1 MNEKVEVK
9 VGERDLIIETGKLAK
24 QADGAVTV
32 RCGDTVVLATVV
44 CSKTTREGMDY
55 FPLSVDYRE
64 KAYAAGKIPGGFFKR
79 EGRPTEKEILTSRLI
94 DRPIRPLFPDMFR
107 NELQVMVSVLSA
119 DEFTDPD
126 VLAIIGASAAL
137 GISDIPFFKPIG
149 AVRIGRVNGEFII
162 NPSYEQIEQSELAF
176 VVAGTKDA
184 ITMVEGDGKGVSEE
198 ISLDALKVA
207 HTHIV
212 KITEVIEELIAKY
225 GKPKRTIEI
234 MDIPQELEDATKEL
248 AVDKILEANKITD
261 RSQRK
266 ELLNSLL
273 SNVKDE
279 LSEKYPEQEKAI
291 SYVFDKIE
299 KEEVRRKILN
309 EKKRID
315 GRSLEEIRPITCE
328 IDVLPRTHGSAVFT
342 RGETQSLAV
351 TTLGTSADGQRI
363 DGLRGDSEKTFMLH
377 YNFPA
382 FSVGEA
388 RPNRGPGRREI
399 GHGALAERAI
409 RPVMPSSEEFPYT
422 VRVVSDILES
432 NGSSSMATVCGGVLS
447 LMNAGVPIKEP
458 VAGIAM
464 GLIKED
470 DEFAVLTDISGMED
484 HLGDMD
490 FKVTGTRDGITAF
503 QMDIKMEGITPE
515 IMGKGLTQA
524 KEARLKILDKM
535 EAVISEPR
543 KEVSLYAPR
552 IFTMQVDIDKIGKVI
567 GPGGKT
573 IKKIVQ
579 DTGVKIDIDDQGK
592 VSIASTDKEQLN
604 KAIDIVKSIV
614 ESVKIGKIYDSVVK
628 KVMNFGAFAEVLP
641 GQEGLIHV
649 SQLSDEYI
657 KNIDDVVKVGDKL
670 AVKVTE
676 IDSQGRIKLSRKA
689 VIEEEKKNN

>member
-9 VGERDLIIETGKLAK
+9 IGDRDLIIETGKLAK

-32 RCGDTVVLATVV
+32 RCGDTIILATVV

-64 KAYAAGKIPGGFFKR
+64 KTYAAGKIPGGFFKR

-107 NELQVMVSVLSA
+107 NELQIMIAVLSA

-126 VLAIIGASAAL
+126 VLAMVGASAAM

-149 AVRIGRVNGEFII
+149 AVRIGRINGEFII

-198 ISLDALKVA
+198 VSLDALKVA

-212 KITEVIEELIAKY
+212 KITEVIEELIAKC
-225 GKPKRTIEI
+225 GKTKRTIEI
-234 MDIPQELEDATKEL
+234 MNISQELESAIKEL
-248 AVDKILEANKITD
+248 AVDKILQANKMTD
-261 RSQRK
+261 RSKRRD
-266 ELLNSLL
+266 LLDNLL
-273 SNVKDE
+273 TEIKDK
-279 LSEKYPEQEKAI
+279 LSEKYPEQENAI

-299 KEEVRRKILN
+299 KEEVRRKILDDG
-309 EKKRID
+309 KRID
-315 GRSLEEIRPITCE
+315 GRSPEEIRPITCE
-328 IDVLPRTHGSAVFT
+328 IGVLPRTHGSAVFT

-351 TTLGTSADGQRI
+351 TTLGTSEDGQRI

-409 RPVMPSSEEFPYT
+409 RPVMPSSENFPYT
-422 VRVVSDILES
+422 VRIVSDILES

-447 LMNAGVPIKEP
+447 LMDAGVPIKES
-458 VAGIAM
+458 VAGVAM
-464 GLIKED
+464 GLIKEED
-470 DEFAVLTDISGMED
+470 RFVVLTDISGLED
-484 HLGDMD
+484 HIGDMD
-490 FKVTGTRDGITAF
+490 FKVTGTREGITAF
-503 QMDIKMEGITPE
+503 QMDIKMEGITHE
-515 IMGKGLTQA
+515 IMGKCLSQA

-535 EAVISEPR
+535 ADAISEPR

-552 IFTMQVDIDKIGKVI
+552 IFTMQVNTDKIGKVI

-573 IKKIVQ
+573 IKKIVL

-592 VSIASTDKEQLN
+592 VSIASADKEQLD
-604 KAIDIVKSIV
+604 KAIDIVKKLV
-614 ESVKIGKIYDSVVK
+614 EDVEVGKTYDSVVK
-628 KVMNFGAFAEVLP
+628 KVTNFGAFAEVLP

-649 SQLSDEYI
+649 SQLSNAYI
-657 KNIDDVVKVGDKL
+657 KNVDDVVKVGDKL
-670 AVKVTE
+670 TVKVME
-676 IDSQGRIKLSRKA
+676 IDSQGRINLSRKA
-689 VIEEEKKNN
+689 VMDEEKQDN